1 MKLTVNGKAHKHQG
15 GGSLAELLDEIGL
28 TTAHVALIVNDEVIP
43 SSRRKFV
50 RLSEGDN
57 IEIVSFAGGG

>member
-1 MKLTVNGKAHKHQG
+1 MKLIVNGKDHKHRG
-15 GGSLAELLDEIGL
+15 GGTLVELLDEVGMAN
-28 TTAHVALIVNDEVIP
+28 AHVALIVNDEVIP

-50 RLSEGDN
+50 RLADGDN

>member
-1 MKLTVNGKAHKHQG
+1 MG
-15 GGSLAELLDEIGL
+15 GGSLAELLDEVGL
-28 TTAHVALIVNDEVIP
+28 SNAHVALIVNDEVIP

-50 RLSEGDN
+50 RLAEGDS

>member
-1 MKLTVNGKAHKHQG
+1 MNLTVNGKVHRHMG
-15 GGSLAELLDEIGL
+15 GGSLAELLDEVGL
-28 TTAHVALIVNDEVIP
+28 SNAHVALIVNDEVIP

-50 RLSEGDN
+50 RLAEGDS

>member
-1 MKLTVNGKAHKHQG
+1 MKLIVNGKDHKHLG
-15 GGSLAELLDEIGL
+15 GGSLAELLDEVGMV
-28 TTAHVALIVNDEVIP
+28 TAHVALIVNDEVIP

-50 RLSEGDN
+50 RLAEGDN